1 MRKPLLPL
9 AALLVVACGSSS
21 SEPANTPADEGQKPA
36 TATRATPEA
45 ATAFELTPVPEPD
58 DVVGVMAWKNPAATI
73 GAIADCAKIDRKISD
88 EVLRRAPHEL
98 VREILPRG
106 AKTTALAEVM
116 AVDAPVFGI
125 VTLESN
131 KKAPGV
137 LAAVSFGLTSLEK
150 ARAAAE
156 EASGPLTESGPGMW
170 RMGGKSDATC
180 MIAASAGAAPA
191 RLVCGIKGADVTA
204 LTPYLTRTLPTAAG
218 SANDLHIE
226 ARLAPVEARFGPMI
240 RSQLQVLPVLA
251 RGELANGDPKFDR
264 AIVDAAS
271 AIADEA
277 AALVGDA
284 DRLSLDVSVDPTSC
298 LRASGSLALR
308 AQTSW
313 LAQGMAERPDR
324 AGPAPAIFWRAPK
337 DSGSVAYGR
346 GSDPARFTP
355 ILRNLRMMLDGLL
368 TKHNVGSAADRKAL
382 TDLIDLPM
390 GKDVVT
396 VSASGRLDLPAPAGD
411 KRTPQQEVDAIL
423 NSYVGWSVIGYEEGS
438 GPVAKQLKDIASVYN
453 RKGLQDPL
461 KKALGKD
468 AVFIPTIKAG
478 AAPGGLGADSI
489 DLEIKL
495 ANVKAAD
502 LKLAGATAK
511 DKVNAEL
518 HVMLMPDGKDR
529 TWLAIGT
536 KRDELVKRL
545 LVVKT
550 GAPDAGTIA
559 SRTDLEPLRTGKHM
573 SAGFFTFG
581 PIVKGLDRPGGIMG
595 GKKDPMLDKMI
606 RSLGALPNRGES
618 PMFFNTTVAG
628 GDAPRGDMSVW
639 VPRPVLEDLGALLKA
654 FVPSS
659 KP

>member
-36 TATRATPEA
+36 TAVRAAPEA

-58 DVVGVMAWKNPAATI
+58 DVVGVLAWKNPAATL

-98 VREILPRG
+98 MREGGLPRG
-106 AKTTALAEVM
+106 LADVV
-116 AVDAPVFGI
+116 AIDAPVFGL
-125 VTLESN
+125 VTLEPD
-131 KKAPGV
+131 KKRPGA
-137 LAAVSFGLTSLEK
+137 LAAISLGLTSLEK

-156 EASGPLTESGPGMW
+156 DAGGSLTESGPGMW
-170 RMGGKSDATC
+170 RLGAKSDTSC
-180 MIAASAGAAPA
+180 VIAASAGAAPA

-204 LTPYLTRTLPTAAG
+204 LAPYLTRTLPTAAG

-226 ARLAPVEARFGPMI
+226 ARLAPVEARFGAMI
-240 RSQLQVLPVLA
+240 RSQVQVLPVLA
-251 RGELANGDPKFDR
+251 RGELAIGDPKFDR
-264 AIVDAAS
+264 ALVDAAS

-284 DRLSLDVSVDPTSC
+284 DRVSLDVSVDPTSC
-298 LRASGSLALR
+298 LRASGALSLR

-337 DSGSVAYGR
+337 DSGSVGYGR
-346 GSDPARFTP
+346 GSDPARLTP
-355 ILRNLRMMLDGLL
+355 ILRNLRMLLDGLL
-368 TKHNVGSAADRKAL
+368 TKYNVGSAADRKAL
-382 TDLIDLPM
+382 TDVIDLPM

-396 VSASGRLDLPAPAGD
+396 VSASGRLDTLAPQGGA
-411 KRTPQQEVDAIL
+411 RTPQQEVDALL

-438 GPVAKQLKDIASVYN
+438 APVAKQLKDIASVYN

-468 AVFIPTIKAG
+468 AVFMPTIKAG
-478 AAPGGLGADSI
+478 AAPASLGAGSV

-502 LKLAGATAK
+502 LKVPGATAK

-518 HVMLMPDGKDR
+518 HVLLMPDGKER

-545 LVVKT
+545 LAVKT

-573 SAGFFTFG
+573 SAGFFAFG
-581 PIVKGLDRPGGIMG
+581 PIVKGLDRPGGYFG
-595 GKKDPMLDKMI
+595 GGSDPQLQKVI
-606 RSLGALPNRGES
+606 RSLGALPNRGEA
-618 PMFFNTTVAG
+618 PMFFTTTVTG
-628 GDAPRGDMSVW
+628 GDAPRGEVSFW
-639 VPRPVLEDLGALLKA
+639 VPKPVLEDMGALLKA
-654 FVPSS
+654 FVPGS